1 MLSEIQRMLDMYD
14 ADEYTREEAIECIID
29 KVVDYA
35 LSDEGAEWALEYLE
49 SKLKKYHNVVTFLL
63 D

>member
-1 MLSEIQRMLDMYD
+1 MLYEVQRMINMYN

-49 SKLKKYHNVVTFLL
+49 NKLKNTTM
-63 D
+63 

>member
-14 ADEYTREEAIECIID
+14 ADEYTREEVIECIID

-49 SKLKKYHNVVTFLL
+49 SKLKNTTM
-63 D
+63 